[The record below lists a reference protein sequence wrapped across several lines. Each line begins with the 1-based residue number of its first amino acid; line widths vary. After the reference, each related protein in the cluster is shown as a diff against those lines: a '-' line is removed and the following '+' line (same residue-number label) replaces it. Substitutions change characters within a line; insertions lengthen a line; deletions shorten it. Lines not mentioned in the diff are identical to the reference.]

1 MIKLYPITNTGYK
14 LNFWLESNKLVST
27 LLEYSKVQIC
37 NSKLTFSEYSST
49 KEFIFAQ
56 NLLGENQRLIG
67 TGNRDH
73 QFIDSRLK
81 LDPCF
86 LESPYDMFESE
97 TGFIIGVM
105 YKPDAYDLISYSYH
119 NKNEVYYLDPFICD
133 DHIIHNHIYGEH
145 TGKLFKKFDSKLNE
159 LWSFQL
165 PYKVLG
171 YSAETK
177 PHLIDNVLVWFVGP
191 KGAHGTYNEG
201 GLLVGLDDNTGELIW
216 QKEFVNALD
225 TTCIDEGILYVGTFE
240 GVYLLNPETGETLN
254 FISSGH
260 SEQTKTCRGRGY
272 AEIVGNL
279 IYYTHE
285 ASFTLT
291 IFDKTS
297 LQQVK
302 QYQLPDSIR
311 PSKHLFT
318 HPETGVMYFYG
329 FQDKIDIG
337 GSYLLELNPAESKTQ
352 VCFEEKPTISHEF
365 VPTEADANE
374 CELVITI
381 DTPSLDDAIRYG
393 EIVTRDLAKQ
403 HGDTVAEPQAWEIR
417 YNRYPDKRFN
427 GTIKV
432 IFKGC
437 VAESELINERLAV
450 FEQRF
455 LNWMND
461 INPITGWKNGKSNRQ
476 LVNLIAVTAD
486 KANELIANKP
496 ITTTQNE
503 QAHAYSQYTLA
514 DLLDAVIGQ
523 APPDDSDFYS
533 QLKHVAEKTINESKE
548 TEFKAIASAYLLMAV
563 YYQNENDVTEKQA
576 AFAKAAEYGSVN
588 GAIELLSEVYFDS
601 LALTTQATI
610 IAMNMQDNE
619 MWSCQ
624 EDVDTIFEKMPQQQ
638 RDEINNNAQAIL
650 NKWQAAKFESF
661 YLY

>member
-1 MIKLYPITNTGYK
+1 MKIYCAANENQSIKVWFSHRKLSMNLSDGTTGYIFK
-14 LNFWLESNKLVST
+14 DSYVFQNYSN
-27 LLEYSKVQIC
+27 EM
-37 NSKLTFSEYSST
+37 
-49 KEFIFAQ
+49 EFIDVNKSHIGQIEYLKSNLNDKFIFGDKEEIVESLGLNPSSIFFDKHGNIYGFKKGKKIRESVSFSYFCDHFYTVQPPMVPFIENQGFLYGIARRKSLAKFEQ
-56 NLLGENQRLIG
+56 NLTKIWVFEVPYEVDLY
-67 TGNRDH
+67 
-73 QFIDSRLK
+73 
-81 LDPCF
+81 
-86 LESPYDMFESE
+86 SPTTM
-97 TGFIIGVM
+97 
-105 YKPDAYDLISYSYH
+105 P
-119 NKNEVYYLDPFICD
+119 
-133 DHIIHNHIYGEH
+133 IIHN
-145 TGKLFKKFDSKLNE
+145 N
-159 LWSFQL
+159 
-165 PYKVLG
+165 KVLCF
-171 YSAETK
+171 
-177 PHLIDNVLVWFVGP
+177 LGP
-191 KGAHGTYNEG
+191 TGAHGTYNEG

-297 LQQVK
+297 LEQVK

-318 HPETGVMYFYG
+318 HPKTGVMYFYG

-337 GSYLLELNPAESKTQ
+337 GSYLLELNPADSATQ

-455 LNWMND
+455 INWMGETNH
-461 INPITGWKNGKSNRQ
+461 ITGWKNGKSNRQ
-476 LVNLIAVTAD
+476 LANLIAVIAG
-486 KANELIANKP
+486 KANELIAKKP
-496 ITTTQNE
+496 ITTPQNE

-533 QLKHVAEKTINESKE
+533 QLKHVAERTINESTE

-610 IAMNMQDNE
+610 IAMNKQDNE

-624 EDVDTIFEKMPQQQ
+624 EDVDYIFEKMPQQQ
-638 RDEINNNAQAIL
+638 RDEINKVAQAIL

>member
-1 MIKLYPITNTGYK
+1 MIKIFLATCKQYELFLEEKNSTLFSTQLESSALSITNDG
-14 LNFWLESNKLVST
+14 LR
-27 LLEYSKVQIC
+27 IC
-37 NSKLTFSEYSST
+37 HYSST
-49 KEFIFAQ
+49 EKFVFAE
-56 NLLGENQRLIG
+56 NLLGENQILMDSGKKGFKFANSSLELDSSFLI
-67 TGNRDH
+67 
-73 QFIDSRLK
+73 
-81 LDPCF
+81 
-86 LESPYDMFESE
+86 SPYGMFESKS
-97 TGFIIGVM
+97 GFITGGLSND
-105 YKPDAYDLISYSYH
+105 KEDLITYAYH
-119 NKNEVYYLDPFICD
+119 SNGEVYYYEPYIMIEYVD
-133 DHIIHNHIYGEH
+133 DKFIYGKH
-145 TGKLFKKFDSKLNE
+145 KRKFYKKFDSKLKE

-165 PYKVLG
+165 PYKVRG
-171 YSAETK
+171 YFTK
-177 PHLIDNVLVWFVGP
+177 KKPIRYGHKLIWFVGP
-191 KGAHGTYNEG
+191 TGAHGTYNEG

-272 AEIVGNL
+272 AEVVGNL

-393 EIVTRDLAKQ
+393 EIVSRDLAMQ
-403 HGDTVAEPQAWEIR
+403 HGDTVAQPQAWEIR

-437 VAESELINERLAV
+437 IADSELINERLAV
-450 FEQRF
+450 FEKRF
-455 LNWMND
+455 INWMGETNH
-461 INPITGWKNGKSNRQ
+461 ITGWKNGKSNRQ
-476 LVNLIAVTAD
+476 LATLFDVTAD
-486 KANELIANKP
+486 KANELIANKS
-496 ITTTQNE
+496 ITTPKNE

-563 YYQNENDVTEKQA
+563 YYQNENDVTEIQA

-624 EDVDTIFEKMPQQQ
+624 EDVDYIFEKMPQQQ
-638 RDEINNNAQAIL
+638 RDEINKSAQAIL

>member
-1 MIKLYPITNTGYK
+1 MIKIFSATCKQYELFLEEKNSTLFSTQLESSALSITNDG
-14 LNFWLESNKLVST
+14 LR
-27 LLEYSKVQIC
+27 IC
-37 NSKLTFSEYSST
+37 HYSST
-49 KEFIFAQ
+49 EKFVFAE
-56 NLLGENQRLIG
+56 NLLGENQILMDSGKKGFKFANSSLELDSSFLI
-67 TGNRDH
+67 
-73 QFIDSRLK
+73 
-81 LDPCF
+81 
-86 LESPYDMFESE
+86 SPYGMFESKS
-97 TGFIIGVM
+97 GFITGGLSND
-105 YKPDAYDLISYSYH
+105 KEDLITYAYH
-119 NKNEVYYLDPFICD
+119 SNGEVYYCEPYIMIEYVD
-133 DHIIHNHIYGEH
+133 DKFIYGKH
-145 TGKLFKKFDSKLNE
+145 KRKFYKKFDSKLKE

-165 PYKVLG
+165 PYKVRG
-171 YSAETK
+171 YFTK
-177 PHLIDNVLVWFVGP
+177 KKPIRYGHKLIWFVGP
-191 KGAHGTYNEG
+191 IGAHGTYNEG

-225 TTCIDEGILYVGTFE
+225 TTCVDEGILYVGTFE

-272 AEIVGNL
+272 AEIVGNF

-297 LQQVK
+297 LEQVK

-337 GSYLLELNPAESKTQ
+337 GSYLLELNPAESNTQ
-352 VCFEEKPTISHEF
+352 VYFEEKPTISHEF

-393 EIVTRDLAKQ
+393 EIVSRDLAMQ
-403 HGDTVAEPQAWEIR
+403 HGDTVAQPQAWEIR

-455 LNWMND
+455 INWMGE
-461 INPITGWKNGKSNRQ
+461 INHITGWKNGKSNRQ
-476 LVNLIAVTAD
+476 LANLFAVTAD
-486 KANELIANKP
+486 KANELFAKKP
-496 ITTTQNE
+496 ITTPQNE

-610 IAMNMQDNE
+610 IAMNKQDNE

-624 EDVDTIFEKMPQQQ
+624 EDVDYIFEKMPQQQ

>member
-1 MIKLYPITNTGYK
+1 MIKIYLTSSQYYQ
-14 LNFWLESNKLVST
+14 LFCESESNLLFST
-27 LLEYSKVQIC
+27 LIED
-37 NSKLTFSEYSST
+37 SKLSINDDGLSICHYSST
-49 KEFIFAQ
+49 DKFVFSQ
-56 NLLGENQRLIG
+56 NLLGENQTLIG
-67 TGNRDH
+67 KGNRDY
-73 QFIDSRLK
+73 QFINSKLE
-81 LDPCF
+81 LDPDF
-86 LESPYDMFESE
+86 LISPLGMFESE
-97 TGFIIGVM
+97 AGFIVGIID
-105 YKPDAYDLISYSYH
+105 KKNNYDLITYSYH
-119 NKNEVYYLDPFICD
+119 NKNEIYYLDPYISVEHVIGKF
-133 DHIIHNHIYGEH
+133 IYGKH
-145 TGKLFKKFDSKLNE
+145 KRKQFKKFDSKLNE
-159 LWSFQL
+159 LWAFQL

-191 KGAHGTYNEG
+191 TGAHGTYNEG

-272 AEIVGNL
+272 AEVVGNL

-318 HPETGVMYFYG
+318 HPKTGVMYFYG

-476 LVNLIAVTAD
+476 LVNLFAVTAD
-486 KANELIANKP
+486 KANELFAKKP
-496 ITTTQNE
+496 ITTPQNE
-503 QAHAYSQYTLA
+503 QTHAYSQYTLA

-533 QLKHVAEKTINESKE
+533 QLKHVAEKTINESTE

-610 IAMNMQDNE
+610 IAMNKQDNE

-624 EDVDTIFEKMPQQQ
+624 EDVDYIFEKMPQQQ
-638 RDEINNNAQAIL
+638 RDEINNSAQAIL